1 MKRRKSRLLLVVC
14 LMLIMASG
22 VGGLLYT
29 AHLDDVKVNHERQ
42 ELENLQNT
50 ECPEEYLEFCNQ
62 SGFKWSK
69 KYQSAYT
76 KGHIKEMWITDSV
89 KGRHMKT
96 LYILR
101 PGGFTDHEKQK
112 AADQWNKVRED
123 YGVKAKEIEESTG
136 INKHVGK

>member
-1 MKRRKSRLLLVVC
+1 MKRRKSRLLVVAC

-29 AHLDDVKVNHERQ
+29 AHLDGVKVNSENE
-42 ELENLQNT
+42 ELRHQQNT
-50 ECPEEYLEFCNQ
+50 ECPEEYREFCDQ
-62 SGFKWSK
+62 SGFKWSE
-69 KYQSAYT
+69 KYQSAYR
-76 KGHIKEMWITDSV
+76 KGHIKEYWLTDSV
-89 KGRHMKT
+89 QGRYMKT
-96 LYILR
+96 LLILR